1 MSSLVFWFCF
11 SYYISYTLVFHLQ
24 DPDLDF
30 ELWCH
35 VTGRWDK
42 MFQEL
47 WLSLFLGPANLVP
60 HLIQFL
66 IPMPCSTCLTLA
78 VVLVQVLWLPC
89 PALHFF
95 AFLSSSIILVLGT
108 WGMRQCNLVI
118 GSLLGLEFLEF
129 SPDSCTC

>member
-24 DPDLDF
+24 DPDVDF

-42 MFQEL
+42 MFSRAL
-47 WLSLFLGPANLVP
+47 VISFSGFCRFNASSHTIPHTHALLYLFNFGTCPGSGSLVT
-60 HLIQFL
+60 I
-66 IPMPCSTCLTLA
+66 
-78 VVLVQVLWLPC
+78 
-89 PALHFF
+89 FF
-95 AFLSSSIILVLGT
+95 AFLSSSPILVLGT

-118 GSLLGLEFLEF
+118 GLLLGLEFLEF
-129 SPDSCTC
+129 NADYFTC